1 MHLCGLKAKYILK
14 KLTPNIWPVFMYDEN
29 IDENVYLSLCFRKGV
44 SCKRARPKLG
54 PVTIKGLKTPE
65 LELLAFSK
73 DPAI

>member
-1 MHLCGLKAKYILK
+1 
-14 KLTPNIWPVFMYDEN
+14 MYDEN